1 MLPLPTLPKE
11 DARTNTNTIE
21 GISTE
26 IKLLEV
32 KDSPNSKALE
42 TIDEK
47 ENLKARLPLNALR
60 NFAEAFNR
68 VSSAYVEEIDDRT
81 LLENAIKGML
91 SQLDPHSVYLD
102 KNALSNLEEKT
113 TGNYGGLGIEVT
125 LDDGFVKVIAP
136 MDGTPA
142 DKADIEAACFFYT
155 QALVMALEENH
166 DLKEKIIYKLEK
178 YGRSKDE
185 TIN

>member
-91 SQLDPHSVYLD
+91 SH
-102 KNALSNLEEKT
+102 
-113 TGNYGGLGIEVT
+113 
-125 LDDGFVKVIAP
+125 
-136 MDGTPA
+136 
-142 DKADIEAACFFYT
+142 
-155 QALVMALEENH
+155 H
-166 DLKEKIIYKLEK
+166 
-178 YGRSKDE
+178 
-185 TIN
+185 